1 LYIYIM
7 KISEKEKIWYI
18 LSKYNNSLSS
28 FCDSLSNIIQ
38 ERSTKLDFVTI
49 FKNYQNID
57 ICDVDII
64 DQILGNKIMFAMN
77 S

>member
-1 LYIYIM
+1 M
-7 KISEKEKIWYI
+7 KISEKEKIWYT

-64 DQILGNKIMFAMN
+64 DQILGNKIMFAVN

>member
-1 LYIYIM
+1 M
-7 KISEKEKIWYI
+7 EISEKEQIWSV
-18 LSKYNNSLSS
+18 LSKYDKDLTT
-28 FCDSLSNIIQ
+28 FCDSLSNVIQ

-64 DQILGNKIMFAMN
+64 DQILGNKIMIAVN

>member
-1 LYIYIM
+1 M

>member
-1 LYIYIM
+1 M
-7 KISEKEKIWYI
+7 KISQKEKLWSV
-18 LSKYNNSLSS
+18 LSKYDNSLSN

-64 DQILGNKIMFAMN
+64 DQILGNKIMIAVN